1 MRKGGKVTENQEN
14 GYSSPGISSQL
25 RQIRDVFS
33 HEVLPALK
41 RKAFFESRGEKR
53 RRKRGKKTSSFQMP
67 VVVFSP
73 FAQALESNLV
83 NARPASK
90 SPKEKL
96 TQLGTALSQSNQIVS
111 VFIIAMF
118 KIDPPVFLL
127 QKVLKKS
134 APGFPSGRIEN
145 GETILRAAVREFK
158 EESGGRELAGGID
171 IAPYNPLCI
180 GEFVLDKAVN
190 GERGAVVLVEIP
202 GNEIPNLKEGGG
214 TEEGEMVEKLF
225 LWTFEEVLEKVQ
237 EESILANSVKAWN
250 LYLEH
255 LIK

>member
-1 MRKGGKVTENQEN
+1 MTENQEN

-41 RKAFFESRGEKR
+41 RKAFFESKGEKR
-53 RRKRGKKTSSFQMP
+53 RRKRGKKPSSFQIP

-73 FAQALESNLV
+73 FAQALESNPV
-83 NARPASK
+83 NTESARRSRKNKP
-90 SPKEKL
+90 
-96 TQLGTALSQSNQIVS
+96 TQLGTALNQPNQIVS

-118 KIDPPVFLL
+118 KTNPPVFLF

-145 GETILRAAVREFK
+145 GETILQAAVREFK
-158 EESGGRELAGGID
+158 EESGGRESTRGID
-171 IAPYNPLCI
+171 ISPYNPLCI

-202 GNEIPNLKEGGG
+202 GNEIANLKEGGG
-214 TEEGEMVEKLF
+214 TEEEEMVEKLF
-225 LWTFEEVLEKVQ
+225 RWTFDEVMEKVQ
-237 EESILANSVKAWN
+237 EESILTNSVKAWN
-250 LYLEH
+250 LYLEY